1 MSNYGSDFSVDNVGC
16 PTTEMHDTAKLS
28 SYAVSEVSYESAT
41 QQLNNSCTSHSSFSG
56 NRRRSTLRQK
66 CASAILNVCG
76 ASRRTVSNVSSQSG
90 TKESTSEDVAL
101 PNYSLKNASDLFWNS
116 AIRTMVKPTSLDWNN
131 DQFRL
136 AKFAVQSIRSVQDL
150 GAQQGQGEYVTRDLL
165 GRHVRD
171 LPRSTLAE
179 RSRDGTR
186 ARISFTEHRRTE
198 RKTQNSANDLKQRSK
213 SSAASLSS
221 NGLDDVHRDTTSS
234 ARASK
239 NESRSAPHSRFKF
252 WLDQC
257 NRGNSRSNTNPLQE
271 KKSKLC
277 KFSKLQWKG
286 YRRENDYESDSLDS
300 DNQTPYDSIRTTLN
314 SDKTVDVNVEPEKI
328 GMADD
333 NKSTAEVRSGQ
344 IDIMEIDKRSKQ
356 ELSSCE
362 EAPRA
367 HSRSIGS
374 RKVSLVR
381 APTGESIGIISC
393 ESGPLP
399 SWLEEAVWEV
409 ETTGSE
415 ILSC

>member
-1 MSNYGSDFSVDNVGC
+1 MSSYESDFSVENVGC
-16 PTTEMHDTAKLS
+16 PTTDTPDTVKLS

-41 QQLNNSCTSHSSFSG
+41 QQLNNAGTSHSSFSG

-66 CASAILNVCG
+66 CASALLSVCG
-76 ASRRTVSNVSSQSG
+76 VSRRAVSNVSCQSG
-90 TKESTSEDVAL
+90 AREPATEEVTL
-101 PNYSLKNASDLFWNS
+101 PNYSLKNASDLLWNS
-116 AIRTMVKPTSLDWNN
+116 AIRTMVKPTSCDWNGN
-131 DQFRL
+131 QLRL
-136 AKFAVQSIRSVQDL
+136 AKFAVQSVRSVQDL

-186 ARISFTEHRRTE
+186 ARISFTEQRRTE
-198 RKTQNSANDLKQRSK
+198 QTQNTTSDGKQRSK
-213 SSAASLSS
+213 STAASVSS
-221 NGLDDVHRDTTSS
+221 SGLDDANYTAMSS
-234 ARASK
+234 AHGSK

-252 WLDQC
+252 WLDQT
-257 NRGNSRSNTNPLQE
+257 GNSRSNTNPQQE
-271 KKSKLC
+271 KRSKLC

-314 SDKTVDVNVEPEKI
+314 SDKTADVDVAVGKI
-328 GMADD
+328 STADD
-333 NKSTAEVRSGQ
+333 NKSFAEVRSEQ
-344 IDIMEIDKRSKQ
+344 IDKVEIDKSSKQ

-367 HSRSIGS
+367 YSRQIGG

-381 APTGESIGIISC
+381 APTGESIGIVSC